1 MTRRQLREN
10 VFKLLFMENFHSK
23 EEYEETA
30 ALFMDSLDE
39 LTPEDR
45 DVVKERAENVICHL
59 PEIDEALAAA
69 SKGWK
74 LDRMGKAELSILRL
88 AYYEI
93 KLDEEIPQN
102 VAINEAVLLAKK
114 YADDASGSFVNGILA
129 KIVD

>member
-30 ALFMDSLDE
+30 ALFMDSLE
-39 LTPEDR
+39 GLTPKDR
-45 DVVKERAENVICHL
+45 DEAKDRAEDIIAHL
-59 PEIDEALAAA
+59 PEIDEALSAA

-93 KLDEEIPQN
+93 KLDEEVPQN

-114 YADDASGSFVNGILA
+114 YSDDASGSFVNGILA